1 MKNRVTLLLG
11 LLVSVPF
18 YAADQGRGADRPNI
32 IVILADD
39 MGYSDIG
46 CTGSEIETP
55 NLDELARGGLLF
67 THCYNTSRCCPTRA
81 ALLTGQY
88 QWDAGLGHMTSTNS
102 QLPEY
107 STQLN
112 RRCATIAELLG
123 QAGYQTFMAGK
134 WHLGD
139 KRECWPDRRGFEQ
152 FYGTPTGGG
161 LYVYPSKFYKRPIF
175 HNGLEVKPEGFWYS
189 TDAFTHATTDF
200 LRNERDSDKPFFIY
214 LAYIA
219 PHFPLQAKEAD
230 IAKYEGKYAVGYET
244 IRRARHEKQRRLGIV
259 PDGSSMSEGA
269 YDWAAVKNKKQEA
282 RKMAVYAAQVD
293 CLDQNVGKLMTTLRD
308 EGIAD
313 NTLILFLSDNGGCR
327 NKFNKTPNSRIG
339 SPDSNATYGHW
350 YNVSNTPYRQGKGQ
364 EHEGGIITPMI
375 VHWPNGIEKP
385 GGLIHEPMHV
395 MDVMPTC
402 LELAGLA
409 YPRDF
414 SGNRIDPLDGED
426 FRPLMQGGQADP
438 KRVFFWEHEGN
449 RAIRRGNWKLVS
461 LHKKPW
467 ELYDLSTDP
476 FETRNLAN
484 QHPQQVAEFKQLY
497 NNWATEHGVQ
507 PWPLR
512 RKDRR

>member
-1 MKNRVTLLLG
+1 MKSPAILLLG
-11 LLVSVPF
+11 LLFNSPF
-18 YAADQGRGADRPNI
+18 CAADAGRRADRPNV
-32 IVILADD
+32 IVILTDD
-39 MGYSDIG
+39 LGYSDLG

-88 QWDAGLGHMTSTNS
+88 QWDAGLGHMTSTKS

-107 STQLN
+107 SKQLN
-112 RRCATIAELLG
+112 RNCATIAELLD

-139 KRECWPDRRGFEQ
+139 ERECWPDQRGFQQ

-161 LYVYPSKFYKRPIF
+161 LYFYPSKFYKRPIF
-175 HNGLEVKPEGFWYS
+175 HNGVEVKPQGSWYS
-189 TDAFTHATTDF
+189 TDAFTDATIEF
-200 LRNERDSDKPFFIY
+200 LQNERDSDKPFFVY

-230 IAKYEGKYAVGYET
+230 IAKYEGKYSVGYEA
-244 IRRARHEKQRRLGIV
+244 IRRARHQKQQRLGIV
-259 PDGSSMSEGA
+259 PERISMSEGA

-293 CLDQNVGKLMTTLRD
+293 CLDQNVGKLMTTIRS
-308 EGIAD
+308 EGLAD
-313 NTLILFLSDNGGCR
+313 NTLVVFLSDNGGCR
-327 NKFNKTPNSRIG
+327 NKFNRTPKARLGSR
-339 SPDSNATYGHW
+339 DSNATYGHW
-350 YNVSNTPYRQGKGQ
+350 YNVSNTPYRQGKSQ

-375 VHWPNGIEKP
+375 VHWPAGVEKP

-402 LELAGLA
+402 LNLAGHE
-409 YPRDF
+409 YPREF
-414 SGNRIDPLDGED
+414 AGNQLDPLDGKD
-426 FRPLMQGGQADP
+426 FRPLMEGGRTDP
-438 KRVFFWEHEGN
+438 KRVIFWEHEGN
-449 RAIRRGNWKLVS
+449 RAVRRGDWKLVS

-476 FETRNLAN
+476 FETHNVVDQR
-484 QHPQQVAEFKQLY
+484 PERVTEFKQLY
-497 NNWATEHGVQ
+497 KNWAAAHGVR
-507 PWPLR
+507 PWPL
-512 RKDRR
+512 KKKGA